1 MAFLRQWLLGV
12 VSCAFLVSLL
22 DQLTPEGSV
31 RKLARFSSGLVLIL
45 CMLRPLGTAEP
56 RELAL
61 DLDGLSADRAA
72 LEEQY
77 RDVSGQSLAAV
88 IAERTG
94 AYIEDKAH
102 ALGAEVTG
110 GRAYVIRFDKPV
122 SAEEVR
128 QNLGQVF
135 AQHADADASAISF
148 EVKQYGNENQMRIVT
163 QYKYDDTSDEATT
176 EVDEI
181 LYNSLRGLYQYDIT
195 FDNFRNTQEDV
206 NGIVTADKIGPSIA
220 KDMTR
225 SAILA
230 VLFSLLAIGLYIT
243 FRFKKWQWATGATAA
258 LAFNALLV
266 IGIFSLLY
274 GLLPFNLEVNQ
285 AFIAAILTIIG
296 YAINDTV
303 VVFDRIREYLGLY
316 PKRNLKENVNNAI
329 NSTLS
334 RTINTS
340 GTTLVTLLAIF
351 FFGGETI
358 RGFIFALIIGV
369 VVGTAATIFL
379 ATPIAYDLMTKRAK
393 TDVEK

>member
-1 MAFLRQWLLGV
+1 M
-12 VSCAFLVSLL
+12 
-22 DQLTPEGSV
+22 
-31 RKLARFSSGLVLIL
+31 
-45 CMLRPLGTAEP
+45 
-56 RELAL
+56 
-61 DLDGLSADRAA
+61 
-72 LEEQY
+72 
-77 RDVSGQSLAAV
+77 
-88 IAERTG
+88 
-94 AYIEDKAH
+94 
-102 ALGAEVTG
+102 
-110 GRAYVIRFDKPV
+110 
-122 SAEEVR
+122 
-128 QNLGQVF
+128 
-135 AQHADADASAISF
+135 
-148 EVKQYGNENQMRIVT
+148 KQYGNENQMRIVT

-296 YAINDTV
+296 YSINDTV
-303 VVFDRIREYLGLY
+303 VVFDRIREYLKLY
-316 PKRNLKENVNNAI
+316 PKRDLKENVNNAI

-334 RTINTS
+334 RTLNTS

-358 RGFIFALIIGV
+358 RGFIFALLLGV
-369 VVGTAATIFL
+369 VIGTLSTLFV
-379 ATPIAYDLMTKRAK
+379 ATPIAYDLVKGQRKAAR
-393 TDVEK
+393 